1 MYLPWPIAYHDSSA
15 GPQTGKRVFSWNSWL
30 KPRFS
35 NSRDLGGHFL
45 LYESSGNQFPTHFV
59 TKTCKKPFKMKISNS
74 SRQFPRVY
82 RGFPTL
88 SNPSRGSSMMSEG
101 SQPVAPTLH
110 VKKKLIT
117 ECREKSD
124 HRVPRKKC
132 MSRKKC
138 RSFLFHKKRWLVIDD
153 WWLII
158 DHGWLMIDNWWLMTD
173 DWWLMIDEWWVM
185 IDDWW

>member
-1 MYLPWPIAYHDSSA
+1 MFCTICDRRHVWGRFGPVDCVLQLFTLRAPAEARPEARIRKSSFF
-15 GPQTGKRVFSWNSWL
+15 PCSPLDFWL

-45 LYESSGNQFPTHFV
+45 LYESSGNLFPTDLV
-59 TKTCKKPFKMKISNS
+59 TKTCKQTLKMKVSNS

-132 MSRKKC
+132 MSRKK
-138 RSFLFHKKRWLVIDD
+138 RIHVNKKEAHTCQEKS
-153 WWLII
+153 
-158 DHGWLMIDNWWLMTD
+158 DHSVARKN
-173 DWWLMIDEWWVM
+173 
-185 IDDWW
+185 